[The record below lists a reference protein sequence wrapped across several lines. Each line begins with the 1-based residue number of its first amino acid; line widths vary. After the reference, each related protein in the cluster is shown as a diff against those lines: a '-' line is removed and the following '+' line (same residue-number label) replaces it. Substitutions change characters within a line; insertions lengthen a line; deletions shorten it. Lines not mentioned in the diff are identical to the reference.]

1 MQGGSSKIIADSD
14 CSHEIKRCL
23 LLVSKTMTNLGSIL
37 KSRDITLQTNVHGV
51 KAMVFPVVVW
61 GCESWTIKKSKC
73 WNCCFRIVMLEKTL
87 ESPLDFSEIK
97 PVSPKG
103 NQPWILI
110 GRTDDEAPILR
121 PPDMKSWLIGKGP
134 DAGKR
139 QEEKGMT
146 KDEMAGWYQVS
157 MDMSLSK
164 LQEMVKDRIAW
175 CASVHGV
182 AKSWKWLSD
191 WTTRIFSFRGNIH
204 KVQADKRPQVTRP

>member
-1 MQGGSSKIIADSD
+1 MWKQWQKLLLLIFLQGGSSKIIADSD

-110 GRTDDEAPILR
+110 GRTDAEAPVFWA
-121 PPDMKSWLIGKGP
+121 PEAKSQLIGKDF
-134 DAGKR
+134 DAGKDWG
-139 QEEKGMT
+139 QEKGITQDEVVEWHHWLNGHEFERTLGHSEGQGSLACSSPWGYKEWDMT
-146 KDEMAGWYQVS
+146 
-157 MDMSLSK
+157 
-164 LQEMVKDRIAW
+164 
-175 CASVHGV
+175 
-182 AKSWKWLSD
+182 
-191 WTTRIFSFRGNIH
+191 
-204 KVQADKRPQVTRP
+204 